1 VATRSK
7 RNRLIALLVVLLIT
21 AAGADVTS
29 CHSKATGGELM
40 LTAAADPGV
49 NAFMP
54 PAAPPPPTSTQPPPT
69 LQPQGDGNTV
79 ESVPLPGDRDGL
91 YGGTDNNAGIDRD
104 KIIDFYSA
112 HPTQA
117 GAFVESLNI
126 DNTAYWSGG
135 RRLTVAD
142 IPAYLR
148 ELTAA
153 LLRLDTRITNH
164 GFDGTHPTNLQ
175 SVFQAGT
182 AVLVDAHGVPRV
194 RGLNG
199 NPLTAPNALNGEPK
213 LVGAPNVG

>member
-7 RNRLIALLVVLLIT
+7 RNRLITLLVVLLIA
-21 AAGADVTS
+21 AAGAGVTS

-40 LTAAADPGV
+40 LTAAAGPGV

-54 PAAPPPPTSTQPPPT
+54 PAAPPPTSTQPPPT

-126 DNTAYWSGG
+126 DNTVYWSGG

-142 IPAYLR
+142 IPAFLR
-148 ELTAA
+148 ELTPA

-164 GFDGTHPTNLQ
+164 GFDG
-175 SVFQAGT
+175 
-182 AVLVDAHGVPRV
+182 AH
-194 RGLNG
+194 
-199 NPLTAPNALNGEPK
+199 PNAVPPRRAGWPIPNPNSRSSTTRTSCNAELPRGSTSRYSSRGSCP
-213 LVGAPNVG
+213 APA

>member
-7 RNRLIALLVVLLIT
+7 RNRLIALLVVVLIT

-148 ELTAA
+148 ELTPPCCGWTPE
-153 LLRLDTRITNH
+153 LLTTDSTV
-164 GFDGTHPTNLQ
+164 PT
-175 SVFQAGT
+175 
-182 AVLVDAHGVPRV
+182 
-194 RGLNG
+194 
-199 NPLTAPNALNGEPK
+199 PLTCNRYSKLAPPRSSTHTGFPAC
-213 LVGAPNVG
+213 AA